1 MDNKF
6 EPKKVEE
13 SLYKTWDSS
22 GYFKPSGEGNPF
34 CILIPPPNVTGTLH
48 MGHAFNQTLMD
59 TLIRFKRM
67 DGENTLWQMG
77 TDHAGIATQ
86 MLVER
91 QLEQGGKNR
100 IDLGRDEFISKVW
113 EWKEKS
119 GGIISDQIRRMGS
132 SIDWSRDR
140 FTMDPGYAEAVKT
153 AFIRLY
159 DQGLIYR
166 GKRLVN
172 WDPHLESAIS
182 DLEVEN
188 VEEKGHL
195 WHLRYPLPK
204 GVKTSSGENHLTVAT
219 TRPETLLGDSAVAVH
234 PDDKRYAD
242 LIGQS
247 VMLPLCDRK
256 IPIIGDEY
264 VDRDFGSGC
273 VKITPAHDFN
283 DYEVG
288 ERHDLEKINI
298 FEANASLNDQVPDT
312 YRGLSREEARE
323 RVLIDLEKGN
333 FLEKV
338 EDHKLMVPRGD
349 RSNSIIE
356 PYLTDQWFV
365 KIGPLAEPAIAAVKD
380 GQINFVPKQYENL
393 YFSFMNDIRDWCI
406 SRQQW
411 WGHQIP
417 AFYDESGKVFVA
429 ENEEAAR
436 RKYNIPTEIKLVQDD
451 DVLETWFSSSL
462 WPIATMGWP
471 EVSKDLDTY
480 LPSQVLITGHD
491 IIFFWVARMIMM
503 TLNLAGKIPF
513 RDVYIHGLVRDSEGQ
528 KMSKTKGNGL
538 DPLDFVDGA
547 SLRELIEKRTT
558 NLTQPQMA
566 KKIESRT
573 IKEFPDG
580 IAEYGSDSLRFT
592 FCALATTGRD
602 VRFDV
607 ARIEGYR
614 NFCNKLWN
622 VAKFALSNTE
632 DFAPGETVREAE
644 VSDPIN
650 RWIADRTSHVIHSC
664 RKALEEY
671 RFDLYANHIYEFAWH
686 EYCDWYIEMIKP
698 NFWGDAEAS
707 ERRRE
712 TQQTMLIVFETIL
725 KLAHPVMPFLTETL
739 WQEIRL
745 RSVKKPT
752 TIMLERYPTSSDFRT
767 DQQATQYVEWL
778 KRCISSIRNIR
789 GESQIKPNLKVP
801 LLFAEGNESDKDYA
815 SKGDETIKRLANVE
829 SIKWLKS
836 GEEAPPHALALL
848 DDLKLLVPLRG
859 FIDVESEVTRISKE
873 LKQNENAINRLV
885 SKLEN
890 ENFVTKA
897 PKEVVSAER
906 EKAESLHKAKE
917 KLEEQLAQIK
927 QFL

>member
-13 SLYKTWDSS
+13 TLYKAWDSS

-91 QLEQGGKNR
+91 QLEQEGKNR
-100 IDLGRDEFISKVW
+100 NDLGRDEFISKVW

-153 AFIRLY
+153 AFIRLF

-188 VEEKGHL
+188 VEEKGYL
-195 WHLRYPLPK
+195 WHLRYPLPD
-204 GVKTSSGENHLTVAT
+204 GVRTNSGEGHLTVAT
-219 TRPETLLGDSAVAVH
+219 TRPETMLGDTAVAVH

-242 LIGQS
+242 LIGES
-247 VMLPLCDRK
+247 VILPLCDRK

-298 FEANASLNDQVPDT
+298 FEADASLNDQVPET

-333 FLEKV
+333 YLEKV

-365 KIGPLAEPAIAAVKD
+365 KIGPLAEPAITAVKD
-380 GQINFVPKQYENL
+380 GRIRFVPKQYENL

-417 AFYDESGKVFVA
+417 AFYDESGDVFVA
-429 ENEEAAR
+429 EDEEAAR
-436 RKYNIPTEIKLVQDD
+436 RKYKISTETRLVQDD

-471 EVSKDLDTY
+471 GASKDLDTY

-503 TLNLAGKIPF
+503 TLNLVEKIPF
-513 RDVYIHGLVRDSEGQ
+513 KDVYIHGLVRDSEGQ

-547 SLRELIEKRTT
+547 SLEDLIKKRTT

-580 IAEYGSDSLRFT
+580 IVEYGSDSLRFT

-632 DFAPGETVREAE
+632 DFAPGETVLETE
-644 VSDPIN
+644 FSDPIN
-650 RWIADRTSHVIHSC
+650 RWIRDRTSHVINSC
-664 RKALEEY
+664 RQALGDY

-698 NFWGDAEAS
+698 NFWADANAS

-745 RSVKKPT
+745 RSVEKPT
-752 TIMLERYPTSSDFRT
+752 TIMLESYPIISDFGT
-767 DQQATQYVEWL
+767 DEKATQYVEWL
-778 KRCISSIRNIR
+778 KRCISSVRNIR

-801 LLFAEGNESDKDYA
+801 LLFAEGNASDKDYA
-815 SKGDETIKRLANVE
+815 SQGDETIKRLANVE
-829 SIKWLKS
+829 SITWLES
-836 GEEAPPHALALL
+836 AEEAPPHALALI
-848 DDLKLLVPLRG
+848 DDLRILVPLRG
-859 FIDVESEVTRISKE
+859 FIDIESEIHRITKE
-873 LKQNENAINRLV
+873 LKQNEDAITRLV

-890 ENFVTKA
+890 ENFVAKA

-906 EKAESLHKAKE
+906 EKAESLNKSKE
-917 KLEEQLAQIK
+917 KLQEQLAQI
-927 QFL
+927 QQSI

>member
-13 SLYKTWDSS
+13 TLYKAWDSS

-91 QLEQGGKNR
+91 QLEQEGKNR
-100 IDLGRDEFISKVW
+100 NDLGRDEFISKVW

-153 AFIRLY
+153 AFIRLF

-188 VEEKGHL
+188 VEEKGYL
-195 WHLRYPLPK
+195 WHLRYPLPD
-204 GVKTSSGENHLTVAT
+204 GVRTNSGEDHLTVAT
-219 TRPETLLGDSAVAVH
+219 TRPETMLGDTAVAVH

-242 LIGQS
+242 LIGES
-247 VMLPLCDRK
+247 VILPLCDRK

-298 FEANASLNDQVPDT
+298 FEADASLNNKVPGN

-333 FLEKV
+333 YLEKV

-365 KIGPLAEPAIAAVKD
+365 KIGPLAEPAITAVKD
-380 GQINFVPKQYENL
+380 GRIRFVPKQYENL

-417 AFYDESGKVFVA
+417 AFYDESGDVFVA
-429 ENEEAAR
+429 EDEEAAR
-436 RKYNIPTEIKLVQDD
+436 RKYKISTETRLVQDD

-471 EVSKDLDTY
+471 RASKDLDTY

-503 TLNLAGKIPF
+503 TLNLVEKIPF
-513 RDVYIHGLVRDSEGQ
+513 KDVYIHGLVRDSEGQ

-547 SLRELIEKRTT
+547 SLEDLIKKRTT

-580 IAEYGSDSLRFT
+580 IVEYGSDSLRFT

-632 DFAPGETVREAE
+632 DFALGETVPETE
-644 VSDPIN
+644 LSDPIN
-650 RWIADRTSHVIHSC
+650 RWIRDRTSHVINSC
-664 RKALEEY
+664 RQALGDY

-698 NFWGDAEAS
+698 NFWADANAS

-745 RSVKKPT
+745 RSVEKPT
-752 TIMLERYPTSSDFRT
+752 TIMLESYPIISDFGT
-767 DQQATQYVEWL
+767 DEKATQYVEWL
-778 KRCISSIRNIR
+778 KRCISSVRNIR

-801 LLFAEGNESDKDYA
+801 LLFAEGNASDKDYA
-815 SKGDETIKRLANVE
+815 SQGDETIKRLANVE
-829 SIKWLKS
+829 SITWLES
-836 GEEAPPHALALL
+836 AEEAPPHALALI
-848 DDLKLLVPLRG
+848 DDLRILVPLRG
-859 FIDVESEVTRISKE
+859 FIDIESEIHRITKE
-873 LKQNENAINRLV
+873 LKQNEDAITRLV

-890 ENFVTKA
+890 ENFVAKA

-906 EKAESLHKAKE
+906 EKAESLNKSKE
-917 KLEEQLAQIK
+917 KLQEQLAQIQ
-927 QFL
+927 QFI